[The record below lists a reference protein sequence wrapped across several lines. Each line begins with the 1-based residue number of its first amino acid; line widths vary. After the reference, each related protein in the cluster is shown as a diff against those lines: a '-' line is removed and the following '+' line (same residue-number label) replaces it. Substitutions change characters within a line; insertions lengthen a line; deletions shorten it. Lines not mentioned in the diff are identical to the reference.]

1 MPTGGRFWRRLG
13 LALGSACLALGL
25 ALLVGEVGV
34 RLSGHDFGAAATA
47 RLPPAYRPPDVDM
60 GGGVLR
66 RSGPLAWRGRPLQAF
81 VRQLG
86 YPASLY
92 ADEAEIEVH
101 HDPDG
106 FRNPAGLADWDVV
119 VVGDSF
125 VESGTLADGDTPAA
139 VLAARRGLVVKAL
152 GVSGTGPRA
161 HVRYLRTF
169 GLSPRC
175 RDAVLLFFE
184 GNDAADLLREELLS
198 LGLTVDPRE
207 AERRARPHRS
217 LVGHLRST
225 LGRALATPPP
235 DPVEADVTLG
245 AATYAVGMGGPPP
258 APLSAAAA
266 AALGATLREWSET
279 ARQAGLRPWIAYL
292 PVKARVLSLA
302 GTVRPRP
309 GVRPL
314 GLAPDAA
321 ELPRQLLALMSA
333 SGARTID
340 LLPPLVAASRT
351 GLLLYHPVVDDH
363 LSRDGARVVGEALAG
378 ALR

>member
-1 MPTGGRFWRRLG
+1 VPTGGRFWKRLA
-13 LALGSACLALGL
+13 LALGGAGVAVALAEG
-25 ALLVGEVGV
+25 AV

-86 YPASLY
+86 YSTALY
-92 ADEAEIEVH
+92 ADEAELEVH
-101 HDPDG
+101 HDQDG
-106 FRNPAGLADWDVV
+106 FRNPPGLADWDVV

-125 VESGTLADGDTPAA
+125 VESGTLADGDTPTA

-161 HVRYLRTF
+161 HVRYLRSF
-169 GLSPRC
+169 GLAPRC
-175 RDAVLLFFE
+175 KDAVLVFFE
-184 GNDAADLLREELLS
+184 GNDVSDLLREELHA
-198 LGLTVDPRE
+198 LGHIPLPRE
-207 AERRARPHRS
+207 AERRGRPHRS
-217 LVGHLRST
+217 LVGHLRAT
-225 LGRALATPPP
+225 LARTLAAPPP

-245 AATYAVGMGGPPP
+245 SNTYAVGLGGQPPGPP
-258 APLSAAAA
+258 SAAAA
-266 AALGATLREWSET
+266 AALGATLREWSDA
-279 ARQAGLRPWIAYL
+279 ARAAGLRPWIAYL
-292 PVKARVLSLA
+292 PVKTRVLSLA

-314 GLAPDAA
+314 ALAPDAA
-321 ELPRQLLALMSA
+321 ELPRQVLSLAAA
-333 SGARTID
+333 SGARTLD
-340 LLPPLVAASRT
+340 LLPPLLAASRT

-363 LSRDGARVVGEALAG
+363 LSRDGARVVGEALAD